1 MRFLKWSVIGVFLLA
16 TSLWAADVNVHISNA
31 GDNFVEI
38 YVDNTANIG
47 GFQFNL
53 TDTPNAFDVTGSSGG
68 LAQDVGFMI
77 STNSSG
83 MVLGFSMSGALI
95 PPGEGGVLTTVA
107 INNLVADYSQLTM
120 TGLVF
125 SDELGNALTV
135 DFNQENGMFEW
146 GDVPVMD
153 IANFTVSPGL
163 AEAGTTS
170 TVEISLENTMEAGG
184 FQFTLVDTPDLITLV
199 SATITARTNGFML
212 STNSSGLVLGFSLSG
227 ATIAAG
233 DGPIAVLTFQAGNN
247 GGVSDMAFTDV
258 ILSDPL
264 GNLILATSEDGT
276 FEVTG
281 GILPEPTVTILSPT
295 DGSTVVGSDINVEVS
310 AENLVD
316 GDHYHAY
323 LDGNSMGMFYSET
336 FTLSGVAFGAHDL
349 SVVIADINHVEYENT
364 GATDMV
370 TFTNQDVPPVDI
382 TTLYMGDGEI
392 VAFEDV
398 TVPLSM
404 TNLSTIAGFQLQ
416 LVDFPNYLEIT
427 GVDVTDR
434 TSAFMVTFNEQG
446 DGTVIVVGFDLSAVG
461 VPPGAGPIL
470 DITYH
475 STNMYQN
482 DIATSINLSSSI
494 LSDVAGQEVEFEA
507 ENGNIVVIGDP
518 PPPLFAPE
526 NLTAVAGFQMANL
539 SWTHPEPWDVVGYY
553 IMRDGVNVGEASM
566 TNYAD
571 TGLETQVEYC
581 YTVLAYND
589 FVQSGP
595 SNEVCITTI
604 DINPEWE
611 APVNLIAEEN
621 GLEITLTWETP
632 PSQIG
637 IGDDCEGCSSG
648 DCMFDCIMQCVDA
661 STVYAWL
668 GDGLCDDG
676 SWGIYLNCE
685 YFDWDYGDCPPED
698 PGNQNPGD
706 KEFYVVDAPSYRLEL
721 LGYEVYRDNQLL
733 DYTEDLTYVDTDG
746 LWYLE
751 TYCYNVTAVY
761 DEGTS
766 SFSNTSC
773 AIPQLGQ
780 PSMLSGMGTGDFITL
795 EWNAHPDNAQT
806 SFYVYKDGVLLDST
820 VDTMYE
826 DHDAVHDVEYCYTVT
841 AFYEGIGESP
851 STNEVCTMWSLY
863 PPSHITAMEGDG
875 YVDLT
880 WEEPQGGEEVVLSY
894 DSGLLANAF
903 YFYDTY
909 ESGYAH
915 GTKFNVGTDFDVLS
929 ASIYIL
935 SEGDQY
941 WPWPNSTHGPV
952 RVMVFDDVDGQ
963 PGNLLYDEEATADET
978 GFATVYPNVSGL
990 SGAFYVI
997 ASHTE
1002 NWSTG
1007 GDAEGFGIDDGVNF
1021 PDNMATLQAGIWTVG
1036 GDVLGYGGD
1045 YMMSSLILAYGTVI
1059 PLSSNDGEAPNY
1071 PAPDMTT
1078 INSVHN
1084 GELSLI
1090 DQTLA
1095 IPPSSYVN
1103 TNSRI
1108 LESFNIYRDG
1118 DPAPIAN
1125 VPADTYSYR
1134 DEPLANMIEY
1144 CYTLVGVYT
1153 EGLSDPSDPEC
1164 ATPVPGY
1171 QPNNLVASDSGSGTL
1186 LLGWEEPVPF
1196 LNPVLDYQIYRDGEW
1211 IGSSTTTTYNDEG
1224 LPAGIEFCYT
1234 VTARYE
1240 SGESFPSNSACEL
1253 YYLDPPVGVFAQGND
1268 IDQNILITWEA
1279 PGTEG
1284 SGETIED
1291 PLFVSGIPFDA
1302 NGSTVGFVDDYD
1314 EVCPYSGSTS
1324 PDVVYMWSASPGDYH
1339 IDICD
1344 SDYDTKLYVYDQN
1357 QVNIGCEDDTCNDPS
1372 GNPFRSDLNLTIT
1385 TGGIYYVIVD
1395 GYGGASGNYHLMID
1409 EGFFFAE
1416 NEQPQPIKDEN
1427 NVEVYV
1433 NPISH
1438 QNDIRNNRILE
1449 GYNVYRDGTLIGE
1462 VDAQTYE
1469 FLDDT
1474 SENDIL
1480 YCYTVKAVYTDG
1492 ESVASNESCAQWI
1505 LPPAT
1510 NFVAVGTEGNIEL
1523 TWDASISNDVLY
1535 YEITRDG
1542 SFFDTTTETM
1552 YSDNTAEHDV
1562 VYCYVVYAVYDLGTS
1577 AGTAERCAE
1586 WRILPPH
1593 ALSATAGA
1601 EMVHLEWEEGVSAPC
1616 ADEVVG
1622 SLPFSAV
1629 GSNVG
1634 ESDDWLVQGSQ
1645 GADYSYGLVVTAPSF
1660 ITVTTCSAQTDFDT
1674 KLEIFTANDECVGS
1688 TTGYYNDDG
1697 GLCAEN
1703 GSYLTS
1709 TLANVY
1715 LDAGAYYVVVDGFGG
1730 GEGNYEINITDSEG
1744 VDCVV
1749 PAPYDDECYY
1759 YVIGIDPF
1767 CCDVDWDA
1775 FCEDEYQGCLG
1786 GDEMSNQMEDYAR
1799 TLIANIQYE
1808 SEKSGIQYS
1817 IDNWNMSDLYFG
1829 SGSSDLQRPLIGYNI
1844 YYSDG
1849 TFIDNVLAGIFEY
1862 DDTGLNNLQEYCYY
1876 VTADFDEGESPESNI
1891 ACATPI
1897 PGNPPTGLS
1906 ASGENDYILL
1916 DWDEPMD
1923 TAGDVNFY
1931 TIYRDGTFLDTTTD
1945 ITYQDAT
1952 TEHDVEYCYTVTADY
1967 PTGESFPTNE
1977 SCSMWQ
1983 LCPPSYL
1990 DAEAGDGY
1998 VDVTWEATSC
2008 GTEVALNYDD
2018 GVLANAFY
2026 FYDTYETGYAHG
2038 TRFDVGTE
2046 FDVLAASL
2054 KILSE
2059 GDAYWPW
2066 PNSTHGP
2073 VRVMIF
2079 DDNNGTPGNL
2089 LYDEEATSDETGF
2102 ATVYPDI
2109 TGLSGSFYVIASHTI
2124 SWSGGG
2130 DAEGFGIDGGVD
2142 YPNNMVTMQT
2152 GTWST
2157 GDVLG
2162 YGGDYMTSTLINAY
2176 GQVQP
2181 MSYSDLPSTPFE
2193 NMNMVASIGNLNGSL
2208 SPESHPSY
2216 FPQANRSLI
2225 DYTLYRN
2232 DEMYI
2237 ESIDPGVYNYH
2248 DTGVD
2253 NMTEYCYYM
2262 TANYTEGFSDPT
2274 ETVCATP
2281 IPGLA
2286 PTDLDAT
2293 SAEDHIDLMWTGG
2306 TADVMYYN
2314 IYRDGDPLDT
2324 STGTAYAD
2332 NDATN
2337 DVTYCYVVTAMYA
2350 SGESFPTN
2358 EACTGWTLGT
2368 VEAWI
2373 ETEGNGFIEIG
2384 WTDLIQGVVGG
2395 GGVVVTIVTDS
2406 WAQETSWDIVDS
2418 GGNWV
2423 DGITAGGLV
2432 DFTTYVWELE
2442 LEAGTYVFNINDS
2455 FGDGIYC
2462 SDNGYYQ
2469 LDVDGQTLAG
2479 GPGIG
2484 CDFGSGESH
2493 TFTVGGV
2500 LLSSSEFQYSRPV
2513 TGEKGQTEYDLTGI
2527 EIIETVTY
2535 VNPNQE
2541 INVNRSLD
2549 HFEIF
2554 RDGGFAAEVDVDART
2569 WTDQP
2574 LVNGDEYC
2582 YIVIPIFDPEGPA
2595 SPSNEVCGNPDA
2607 GPLCPPSDFAV
2618 EIVDGLP
2625 YAHLTWGSPD
2635 DCGSALA
2642 VVTIVTDSW
2651 AQETSWDIVD
2661 SNGAQVDG
2669 ISAGSL
2675 VDYTTYTW
2683 EIELPADTY
2692 IFNIYD
2698 SYGDGIYCFEDAYY
2712 QLDLNDETIAGGPGI
2727 GCDFGAGASHTF
2739 TVGGGLLLSSS
2750 EFNYSQPVTG
2760 EKGQTEYDMTGIELI
2775 ETITYVNEN
2784 PEFENQVNRNLI
2796 SYSIYRN
2803 DSLVDIVPPEVYE
2816 FFDTEETGLVFNVE
2830 HGWTMRTNYDE
2841 GDSNPTDEIR
2851 GMVVDPGSISHMY
2864 FEEGSL
2870 VAGSSG
2876 DFDVSLLNTVDIA
2889 GFQFT
2894 LVDLPDILTMENVMT
2909 TDRTDGWMLS
2919 FNAQPDGSVIIVG
2932 FDLTGTSPI
2941 VGGEGPILTVT
2952 YMAESYI
2959 LNQTEV
2965 VISFEDV
2972 YMGDQAGNQVL
2983 TYGHDSMITV
2993 SPQGASELIVGDAT
3007 CAVDGT
3013 CDFDISLT
3021 NLETIIGGFQ
3031 FVLTL
3036 DPDIAHMVSVVP
3048 TARTED
3054 FAISVGEETG
3064 VIIGFSFTGGVI
3076 DVGTG
3081 PIMTITAY
3089 GEAEGIA
3096 SSCLSQIILSD
3107 PDGTQVPATSDC
3119 GTFTVIPGV
3128 DAPVLTNA
3136 IASEGQIDLEWTFDP
3151 STIEI
3156 DDEATITRE
3165 PVELSFQSFDNG
3177 QLGVYMVNTEDV
3189 GGFQFVIDSDIGGY
3203 SLTGASGG
3211 TAGANGFMMSTN
3223 SSGLVLGFS
3232 LTGAVIP
3239 AGEGVL
3245 VYAGVTIT
3253 GDTGCFSISLPVIS
3267 DNGGVALDVAI
3278 GDPFCLGDT
3287 EVYGCTDPEALN
3299 FNPDATIDDGSCIY
3313 DILGCTD
3320 PEALNFD
3327 PEATL
3332 DDGSCLYPQELTF
3345 NVYRNGGWIDSVV
3358 EMYTYS
3364 DMGLGAGETYCYTV
3378 TAILEDGS
3386 ETDHSNELCATTPEV
3401 GCTLDFYADLPANTG
3416 EASLIIVS
3424 GVAGIEVGE
3433 CDEIGVFDANAIL
3446 SSGNCDND
3454 LGELLVGAGVWANEQ
3469 LSISAVG
3476 SLDYCDING
3485 YQFPGYVDGNPV
3497 LFKYF
3502 HAASGVEYLTNA
3514 TFLVGDGGFGAMITT
3529 VTLEIVTDET
3539 QIITLNPFMNNMFS
3553 SYISLNDPSV
3563 SLMFSDQ
3570 VLIVQNDTGDFY
3582 VPQYGIDQIGDLD
3595 YMECYTAFING
3606 SNTLEFEFTGSRVDL
3621 GTSFM
3626 VNPFMNDMIP
3636 YFGENTMPASVAFGP
3651 HNDDILIVYNDSG
3664 EFYVPSYGI
3673 DLIND
3678 LVPGEGYVM
3687 FLNGSTPMEF
3697 SYPTD
3702 GLASSVTNEWE
3713 ALKSGL
3719 VSQQYDVVKTGVV
3732 QPIIITGI
3740 QGNVAVGDEIA
3751 VYANGTLV
3759 GATRIVDTDRPLPVT
3774 AWGAFN
3780 QVGVELPGYQVGD
3793 AIEIRYWSQSQ
3804 NTELRVT
3811 TDLNGQYFGMSPLTT
3826 GSLVVHSDSAVPTQ
3840 FSLDQNYPNP
3850 FNPNT
3855 TIEFSLPHDTK
3866 ITISVYDIMGREIR
3880 TLVNLA
3886 ETSAGY
3892 HSVVWD
3898 GMDKNGVNVS
3908 AGLYIY
3914 SMQGEGVSITRKMIM
3929 MK

>member
-1 MRFLKWSVIGVFLLA
+1 MMRFLKWSVIGVFLLA
-16 TSLWAADVNVHISNA
+16 TSLWAADVNIHVSNA
-31 GDNFVEI
+31 GDDFVEI
-38 YVDNTANIG
+38 YVDNTTNIG

-53 TDTPNAFDVTGSSGG
+53 TDTPNAFDIDGASGG
-68 LAQDVGFMI
+68 SAQDAGFMI
-77 STNSSG
+77 STNTG
-83 MVLGFSMSGALI
+83 GLVLGFSLTGSFI
-95 PPGEGGVLTTVA
+95 PPGGGVLTTVA
-107 INNLVADYSQLTM
+107 INNLVADYSQLTL
-120 TGLVF
+120 TGLIF
-125 SDELGNALTV
+125 SDQLGNALTV
-135 DFNQENGMFEW
+135 DFNQGNGMFEW

-153 IANFTVSPGL
+153 MANFTISPGL

-170 TVEISLENTMEAGG
+170 TVEVSFENTMEAGG
-184 FQFTLVDTPDLITLV
+184 FQFVLVDTPDLISLV
-199 SATITARTNGFML
+199 SATTTARTNGFML
-212 STNSSGLVLGFSLSG
+212 STNDNGLVLGFSLTG

-233 DGPIAVLTFQAGNN
+233 DGPIAVLTFQAGND
-247 GGVSDMAFTDV
+247 GGVADIAFTEIV
-258 ILSDPL
+258 LSDPL
-264 GNLILATSEDGT
+264 GNPILATSEDGT

-349 SVVIADINHVEYENT
+349 SVVIADINHVEYENA

-370 TFTNQDVPPVDI
+370 SFTNQDVPPVDI
-382 TTLYMGDGEI
+382 TTLYMAIDS
-392 VAFEDV
+392 VDAFDEV

-434 TSAFMVTFNEQG
+434 TSEFMVTFNEQG

-461 VPPGAGPIL
+461 VVPGAGPIL

-475 STNMYQN
+475 STNQYEN
-482 DIATSINLSSSI
+482 DITTSINLSSSI
-494 LSDVAGQEVEFEA
+494 LSDIAGQQVEFEA
-507 ENGNIVVIGDP
+507 ESGNIHVIGEVP
-518 PPPLFAPE
+518 PELFAPE
-526 NLTAVAGFQMANL
+526 NLIAVAGFQMANL
-539 SWTHPEPWDVVGYY
+539 SWTHPQDWTVVGYY

-566 TNYAD
+566 TNFAD

-637 IGDDCEGCSSG
+637 IGDDCEGCDSG

-721 LGYEVYRDNQLL
+721 EGYEVYRNNQLL
-733 DYTEDLTYVDTDG
+733 IYTEDLTYVDTDG

-761 DEGTS
+761 DDGIS

-795 EWNAHPDNAQT
+795 EWNAHPDNAQ
-806 SFYVYKDGVLLDST
+806 DGFNIYRDGELHDSAVGT
-820 VDTMYE
+820 TYE
-826 DHDAVHDVEYCYTVT
+826 DHGTVHDVEYCYTVT
-841 AFYEGIGESP
+841 AFYDGIGESP
-851 STNEVCTMWSLY
+851 ATNEVCTMWSLY
-863 PPSHITAMEGDG
+863 PPSQITAMEGDG

-915 GTKFNVGTDFDVLS
+915 GTKFNVGTEFDVLS

-941 WPWPNSTHGPV
+941 WPWPNSSHGPV
-952 RVMVFDDVDGQ
+952 RVMIFDDIDGM
-963 PGNLLYDEEATADET
+963 PGNLLYDEEATSDET
-978 GFATVYPNVSGL
+978 GFATVYPNVTGL

-997 ASHTE
+997 TSHTE

-1007 GDAEGFGIDDGVNF
+1007 GDAEGYGVDDGVNF
-1021 PDNMATLQAGIWTVG
+1021 PDNMATYQAGVWTVG

-1078 INSVHN
+1078 VNSVHN

-1103 TNSRI
+1103 TNSRT

-1118 DPAPIAN
+1118 DPTPIAN

-1153 EGLSDPSDPEC
+1153 EGLSDPSDPVC

-1171 QPNNLVASDSGSGTL
+1171 QPQNLTASDMGNGSFDL
-1186 LLGWEEPVPF
+1186 VWEEPVPF

-1211 IGSSTTTTYNDEG
+1211 VGSSATLSYTDEG
-1224 LPAGIEFCYT
+1224 LPAGVIFCYT
-1234 VTARYE
+1234 VTAQYA
-1240 SGESFPSNSACEL
+1240 SGESFPSNEDCSVYVL
-1253 YYLDPPVGVFAQGND
+1253 NPPVGVEAQGMND
-1268 IDQNILITWEA
+1268 EHAILVTWYDPLDAYSLDLEIFTDNYAGEVSWSLTDASGTVVGSITSGTLTDPDMLYTWNFVIT
-1279 PGTEG
+1279 PGTYTFTINDTFGDGICCAYGDGYYNLLLNGTLLATGGDYGTGESVTFDTDNFLVDVFQTHYEEAVPFEKGTNITEADLAGLTISEPELVSSRTITRIDRTEG
-1284 SGETIED
+1284 YNIYRDGGVD
-1291 PLFVSGIPFDA
+1291 PVG
-1302 NGSTVGFVDDYD
+1302 TVGGEVFEYMDY
-1314 EVCPYSGSTS
+1314 ETTN
-1324 PDVVYMWSASPGDYH
+1324 DVVYCYIVRA
-1339 IDICD
+1339 
-1344 SDYDTKLYVYDQN
+1344 
-1357 QVNIGCEDDTCNDPS
+1357 
-1372 GNPFRSDLNLTIT
+1372 
-1385 TGGIYYVIVD
+1385 IY
-1395 GYGGASGNYHLMID
+1395 A
-1409 EGFFFAE
+1409 
-1416 NEQPQPIKDEN
+1416 
-1427 NVEVYV
+1427 
-1433 NPISH
+1433 
-1438 QNDIRNNRILE
+1438 
-1449 GYNVYRDGTLIGE
+1449 
-1462 VDAQTYE
+1462 
-1469 FLDDT
+1469 
-1474 SENDIL
+1474 
-1480 YCYTVKAVYTDG
+1480 DG
-1492 ESVASNESCAQWI
+1492 ESIPSNEACAQWI
-1505 LPPAT
+1505 LPPPSGL
-1510 NFVAVGTEGNIEL
+1510 VAVGTEGNIEL
-1523 TWDASISNDVLY
+1523 TWDAAVSNDVLY

-1542 SFFDTTTETM
+1542 SFLSTTTETI
-1552 YSDNTAEHDV
+1552 YSDNESEHDIL
-1562 VYCYVVYAVYDLGTS
+1562 YCYVVYAVYDLGTS
-1577 AGTAERCAE
+1577 AGTQERCAM
-1586 WRILPPH
+1586 WMILPPSG
-1593 ALSATAGA
+1593 LSATAGA
-1601 EMVHLEWEEGVSAPC
+1601 EMVHLEWEEGVNAPC
-1616 ADEVVG
+1616 ADDIIPV
-1622 SLPFSAV
+1622 LPFNDTGSIV
-1629 GSNVG
+1629 GLT
-1634 ESDDWLVQGSQ
+1634 DDWLVQGSQ
-1645 GADYSYGLVVTAPSF
+1645 GADFAYGLVLNSATL
-1660 ITVTTCSAQTDFDT
+1660 ITVDLCSELTDYDA
-1674 KLEIFTANDECVGS
+1674 KLEIFTADDECIAS
-1688 TTGYYNDDG
+1688 TTGFYDDDG
-1697 GLCAEN
+1697 PSCPESPSVYGPSLIEN
-1703 GSYLTS
+1703 AYLE
-1709 TLANVY
+1709 
-1715 LDAGAYYVVVDGFGG
+1715 AGAYYIVVDGFSGA
-1730 GEGNYEINITDSEG
+1730 EGNYEINVWESAGLASLPSD
-1744 VDCVV
+1744 
-1749 PAPYDDECYY
+1749 PAE
-1759 YVIGIDPF
+1759 
-1767 CCDVDWDA
+1767 A
-1775 FCEDEYQGCLG
+1775 
-1786 GDEMSNQMEDYAR
+1786 MA
-1799 TLIANIQYE
+1799 YE

-1817 IDNWNMSDLYFG
+1817 IDNWNIAEFG
-1829 SGSSDLQRPLIGYNI
+1829 SGSSNLQRPLVGYNI
-1844 YYSDG
+1844 YRYGVMIGSVD
-1849 TFIDNVLAGIFEY
+1849 AGIFEY
-1862 DDTGLNNLQEYCYY
+1862 DDLGLDNLTEYCYT
-1876 VTADFDEGESPESNI
+1876 VRADYDEGESPDSNE

-1897 PGNPPTGLS
+1897 PGNPPTGLT
-1906 ASGENDYILL
+1906 ARGENDYILL

-1931 TIYRDGTFLDTTTD
+1931 TIYRDGSFLTTTTD
-1945 ITYQDAT
+1945 ITHQDAT
-1952 TEHDVEYCYTVTADY
+1952 TDHDVEYCYTVTADY

-2059 GDAYWPW
+2059 GDEYWPW
-2066 PNSTHGP
+2066 PDASHGP

-2079 DDNNGTPGNL
+2079 DDNNGTPGTL

-2102 ATVYPDI
+2102 ATVYPNI
-2109 TGLSGSFYVIASHTI
+2109 TGLTGSFYVIASHTE
-2124 SWSGGG
+2124 SWSGAG
-2130 DAEGFGIDGGVD
+2130 DPEGYGVDGGVD

-2176 GQVQP
+2176 GQIQP
-2181 MSYSDLPSTPFE
+2181 MSYSDLPFTPFE
-2193 NMNMVASIGNLNGSL
+2193 NMDMVASIENLDGSL

-2216 FPQANRSLI
+2216 FPQINRTLDNYS
-2225 DYTLYRN
+2225 LYR
-2232 DEMYI
+2232 DGELHATLLPDVW
-2237 ESIDPGVYNYH
+2237 SFH
-2248 DTGVD
+2248 DDVNIN
-2253 NMTEYCYYM
+2253 NMQEYCYHM
-2262 TANYTEGFSDPT
+2262 TANYTEGSSDPT

-2281 IPGLA
+2281 IPGMA
-2286 PTDLDAT
+2286 PTNLDAT

-2324 STGTAYAD
+2324 STGTTYAD

-2350 SGESFPTN
+2350 SGESFPTD
-2358 EACTGWTLGT
+2358 EDCAGWTLGT
-2368 VEAWI
+2368 VELEI
-2373 ETEGNGFIEIG
+2373 LTEGNGFIEIG
-2384 WTDLIQGVVGG
+2384 WSDLIQGVVGG

-2484 CDFGSGESH
+2484 CDFGSGASH
-2493 TFTVGGV
+2493 TFTVGGG
-2500 LLSSSEFQYSRPV
+2500 LLSSSEFNYSPPV

-2535 VNPNQE
+2535 VNPNQD
-2541 INVNRSLD
+2541 INVNRSLVG
-2549 HFEIF
+2549 FIIF
-2554 RDGGFAAEVDVDART
+2554 RDGDQLDEVDVDVRT
-2569 WTDQP
+2569 YGDNP
-2574 LVNGDEYC
+2574 LENGVEHC
-2582 YIVIPIFDPEGPA
+2582 YYVLPMFDPEGPA
-2595 SPSNEVCGNPDA
+2595 SASNTVCGMADA
-2607 GPLCPPSDFAV
+2607 GPLCPPENFDV

-2625 YAHLTWGSPD
+2625 YAHLTWGLPA

-2642 VVTIVTDSW
+2642 VVTIVTDTYPY
-2651 AQETSWDIVD
+2651 ETSWDIVD
-2661 SNGAQVDG
+2661 SNGSQVDG
-2669 ISAGSL
+2669 ISPGDL
-2675 VDYTTYTW
+2675 TDNNTTYTW
-2683 EIELPADTY
+2683 ENELPADTY
-2692 IFNIYD
+2692 ILNIYD
-2698 SYGDGIYCFEDAYY
+2698 SYGDGIYCSQNSYY
-2712 QLDLNDETIAGGPGI
+2712 QLDLNGETIAGGPGI

-2739 TVGGGLLLSSS
+2739 TVGGGLLSSS
-2750 EFNYSQPVTG
+2750 QFEYSPPISG
-2760 EKGQTEYDMTGIELI
+2760 EKGQAEYDMTGIELI
-2775 ETITYVNEN
+2775 ETITYVYEIPEN
-2784 PEFENQVNRNLI
+2784 DSQLNRPMI
-2796 SYSIYRN
+2796 AYRIYRN
-2803 DSLVDIVPPEVYE
+2803 GGMVAEVGSDTDVYE

-2830 HGWTMRTNYDE
+2830 HGWTMKTIYDE
-2841 GDSNPTDEIR
+2841 GDSNPTEEIR

-2870 VAGSSG
+2870 VAGTSG
-2876 DFDVSLLNTVDIA
+2876 DFDVSLTNTVDVA

-2894 LVDLPDILTMENVMT
+2894 LVDLPDILTVEDVMT

-2919 FNAQPDGSVIIVG
+2919 FNAQPNGSVIIVG

-2941 VGGEGPILTVT
+2941 VGGEGSILTAT
-2952 YMAESYI
+2952 YSATPVI
-2959 LNQTEV
+2959 LNQTDV
-2965 VISFEDV
+2965 TISFEDV
-2972 YMGDQAGNQVL
+2972 YMGDQAGNQIL
-2983 TYGHDSMITV
+2983 TYGHDSMIIV
-2993 SPQGASELIVGDAT
+2993 SPQGASELLVGDAT
-3007 CAVDGT
+3007 CDVDGE

-3021 NLETIIGGFQ
+3021 NLESVISGFQ
-3031 FVLTL
+3031 FVLSF
-3036 DPDIAHMVSVVP
+3036 DPDIAHLVTVTETDR
-3048 TARTED
+3048 TAGWM
-3054 FAISVGEETG
+3054 ISGGAETG
-3064 VIIGFSFTGGVI
+3064 TIIGFSI
-3076 DVGTG
+3076 DGSIIEMGEG
-3081 PIMTITAY
+3081 PIMTVTVF
-3089 GEAEGIA
+3089 GEAEGEA
-3096 SSCLSQIILSD
+3096 ASCLSQIILSN
-3107 PDGTQVPATSDC
+3107 PDGDQVPVTSEC
-3119 GTFTVIPGV
+3119 GMLTVLPPA
-3128 DAPVLTNA
+3128 DAPVLTSA
-3136 IASEGQIDLEWTFDP
+3136 TASEGQIDIDWTFDP
-3151 STIEI
+3151 STIEVN
-3156 DDEATITRE
+3156 DEATITRE
-3165 PVELSFQSFDNG
+3165 TIELSIQSFDNG
-3177 QLGVYMVNTEDV
+3177 QLAIHMVNTEDV
-3189 GGFQFVIDSDIGGY
+3189 GGFQFVIDSDVGGY
-3203 SLTGASGG
+3203 SLTSASGG

-3223 SSGLVLGFS
+3223 NSGLVLGFS

-3239 AGEGVL
+3239 AGGGVL
-3245 VYAGVTIT
+3245 VYADVAIT
-3253 GDTGCFSISLPVIS
+3253 GDAGCFSISSPVIS
-3267 DNGGVALDVAI
+3267 DAGGIALDIAI

-3299 FNPDATIDDGSCIY
+3299 FNPEATIDDGSCIY

-3327 PEATL
+3327 PDATL
-3332 DDGSCLYPQELTF
+3332 DDGSCMYPTELTF
-3345 NVYRNGGWIDSVV
+3345 NIYRDGMMHDSVV
-3358 EMYTYS
+3358 EIYTFS
-3364 DMGLGAGETYCYTV
+3364 DMGLGAGATYCYTV
-3378 TAILEDGS
+3378 TAVLEDGS
-3386 ETDHSNELCATTPEV
+3386 ETDHSNELCATTPDV
-3401 GCTLDFYADLPANTG
+3401 GCMLDFYADLPDNTG

-3424 GVAGIEVGE
+3424 GVTGIEVGE
-3433 CDEIGVFDANAIL
+3433 CDEIGVFDDNAIL
-3446 SSGNCDND
+3446 NSGDCETV

-3476 SLDYCDING
+3476 SLDYCDIGGN
-3485 YQFPGYVDGNPV
+3485 QFPGYVENNPV

-3502 HAASGVEYLTNA
+3502 HAASGVEYLADA

-3553 SYISLNDPSV
+3553 TYISLNDPSV

-3582 VPQYGIDQIGDLD
+3582 VPLYGIDQIGDLD
-3595 YMECYTAFING
+3595 YLECYTAFING
-3606 SNTLEFEFTGSRVDL
+3606 SNTLEFEFTGSRVDQD
-3621 GTSFM
+3621 TPFM

-3687 FLNGSTPMEF
+3687 FLSGSTPMEF
-3697 SYPTD
+3697 SYPAD
-3702 GLASSVTNEWE
+3702 GLASPVANEWE

-3759 GATRIVDTDRPLPVT
+3759 GATRVVDTDRPLPVT
-3774 AWGAFN
+3774 AWGAIDQF
-3780 QVGVELPGYQVGD
+3780 GVDLPGYQVGD

-3811 TDLNGQYFGMSPLTT
+3811 TDLNGQYFGLSPLTT
-3826 GSLVVHSDSAVPTQ
+3826 GRLVVHSDSAVPTQ

-3880 TLVNLA
+3880 TLVSLA